1 MSLSVSTQVV
11 RQKKERWHHYH
22 RVSLITSQI
31 SRLGLFLLGTEKVW
45 LQGETAS
52 QRAHDFISSNP
63 TQLLQR
69 VWEVICLYH
78 CCQPK
83 GGSLSMACDKQNI
96 FTAVPTSL
104 SPKNVPI
111 TSEKKGF

>member
-1 MSLSVSTQVV
+1 MSLSVSPQAT

-22 RVSLITSQI
+22 GVSLITSQA
-31 SRLGLFLLGTEKVW
+31 SRLELFVLGTENVW
-45 LQGETAS
+45 VQGEAAS

-83 GGSLSMACDKQNI
+83 EGSLPMACDKQNI

-104 SPKNVPI
+104 SAKNVPI
-111 TSEKKGF
+111 TSEEKGF